1 MDPALQADIRRR
13 TAGLRRWLR
22 SPKGNVVIVLT
33 FLAAIAIPHE
43 GVARAG
49 AQLLAAIAVS
59 MGVDVAFSL
68 GRGESPSLP
77 DGALISGLMVGL
89 IIVPGAPLVG
99 VIVASGLAAS
109 SKHILRVPQFH
120 LFNPAALGL
129 LFSLALLPAGQSWWG
144 ALSDLPAPFLIVLLT
159 GGGFVAWRV
168 NKLAAV
174 LAFLG
179 TYLTAFTLAAV
190 VFGGSSPVVAAVF
203 RPPFLNAALFF
214 GLLMVTD
221 PATSPNRSTDQ
232 LSYGAIIGVVSAGA
246 FAAIHGLHYLFIGLL
261 IGNAWSAWRRTVV
274 GSARQP
280 AQVLSQR

>member
-1 MDPALQADIRRR
+1 M
-13 TAGLRRWLR
+13 TAALRRWVR
-22 SPKGNVVIVLT
+22 SPKGNVAIVLAL
-33 FLAAIAIPHE
+33 LAAISIPHE
-43 GVARAG
+43 GVVRAG
-49 AQLLAAIAVS
+49 PQLVLAVAVS
-59 MGVDVAFSL
+59 IGVDLAFSL

-77 DGALISGLMVGL
+77 DGALISGMMVGL
-89 IIVPGAPLVG
+89 IIVPGAPLTG
-99 VIVASGLAAS
+99 VILASGLAAG

-129 LFSLALLPAGQSWWG
+129 LFSLALIPAGQSWWG
-144 ALSDLPAPFLIVLLT
+144 ALSDLPAPFLIALLT

-179 TYLTAFTLAAV
+179 TYFTGFTLAALI
-190 VFGGSSPVVAAVF
+190 FGGSSPVVAAVF

-221 PATSPNRSTDQ
+221 PATSPNRFADQ

-261 IGNAWSAWRRTVV
+261 IGNAFSAWRRTVV

-280 AQVLSQR
+280 AQVLSER

>member
-1 MDPALQADIRRR
+1 MPAAIRR
-13 TAGLRRWLR
+13 WVR
-22 SPKGNVVIVLT
+22 SPKGNVVLVLVV
-33 FLAAIAIPHE
+33 LAAIAIPRE
-43 GVARAG
+43 GAVRTG
-49 AQLLAAIAVS
+49 VQLLVAVAISV
-59 MGVDVAFSL
+59 GVDVAISL
-68 GRGESPSLP
+68 GRGEPPSVP
-77 DGALISGLMVGL
+77 DGALISGMMVGL
-89 IIVPGAPLVG
+89 IIVPGAPLIG
-99 VIVASGLAAS
+99 VIMASALAGG

-129 LFSLALLPAGQSWWG
+129 LFSLALFPAGQSWWG
-144 ALSDLPAPFLIVLLT
+144 AFSDLPAAFLVVLLLA
-159 GGGFVAWRV
+159 GGFVAWRV

-179 TYLTAFTLAAV
+179 SYFTAFTLAAL

-221 PATSPNRSTDQ
+221 PATSPNRFTDQ
-232 LSYGAIIGVVSAGA
+232 LSYGAIVGIVSAGA

-261 IGNAWSAWRRTVV
+261 IGNAWAAFRRTVA

-280 AQVLSQR
+280 VQALSRR